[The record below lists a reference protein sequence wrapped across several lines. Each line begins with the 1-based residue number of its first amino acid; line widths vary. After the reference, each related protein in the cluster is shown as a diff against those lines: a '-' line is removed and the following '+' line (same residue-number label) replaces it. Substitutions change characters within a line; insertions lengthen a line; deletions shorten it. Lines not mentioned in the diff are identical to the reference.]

1 MLTLE
6 ISATIFGL
14 LQGVLVLLNKRSNW
28 IFYVAQIIC
37 LLGFSYAN
45 KLYGDVLSNSIYLVL
60 GIIGWILWKN
70 EDKALISICSN
81 KERVIYAS
89 IIAWGSIVLF
99 TLLSQTQDPLPL
111 IDSFTTVSSFVATYY
126 MVRKKLDTWIIWF
139 VNDICYVVQY
149 SLLENQA
156 VYLMSLNIVWTA
168 MAVASFL
175 NWLKIMKGY
184 KNEKNIFC
192 RQI

>member
-1 MLTLE
+1 MISLE
-6 ISATIFGL
+6 IGATIFGL
-14 LQGVLVLLNKRSNW
+14 LQGILVLLNKRSNW
-28 IFYVAQIIC
+28 IFYIAQIIC
-37 LLGFSYAN
+37 LLSFSYLN
-45 KLYGDVLSNSIYLVL
+45 KLYGDVLSNSIYFVF
-60 GIIGWILWKN
+60 GIIGWFLWKN
-70 EDKALISICSN
+70 EDIALISACSS
-81 KERVIYAS
+81 KERLVYSS
-89 IIAWGSIVLF
+89 IIVFGTIIMF
-99 TLLSQTQDPLPL
+99 ILLSKTQDPLPL
-111 IDSFTTVSSFVATYY
+111 IDSFTSVSSFIATYY

-168 MAVASFL
+168 MAVASFF

-192 RQI
+192 RQV

>member
-6 ISATIFGL
+6 INATIFGL

-37 LLGFSYAN
+37 LLGFSYTN

-89 IIAWGSIVLF
+89 IIALGSIVLF

-126 MVRKKLDTWIIWF
+126 MVRKKLDTWVIWF

-149 SLLENQA
+149 SMLENQA
-156 VYLMSLNIVWTA
+156 FYLMGLNIVWTV
-168 MAVASFL
+168 MAVISFF

-184 KNEKNIFC
+184 AK
-192 RQI
+192 

>member
-14 LQGVLVLLNKRSNW
+14 LQGVLVLLNKLSNW
-28 IFYVAQIIC
+28 IFYIAQIIC

-45 KLYGDVLSNSIYLVL
+45 KLYGDVLSNSIYLIL

-70 EDKALISICSN
+70 EDKALIRICSN
-81 KERVIYAS
+81 KERVIYTS
-89 IIAWGSIVLF
+89 IIALGSIVLF
-99 TLLSQTQDPLPL
+99 AMLSKTQDPLPL

-126 MVRKKLDTWIIWF
+126 MVRKKLDTWVIWF

-149 SLLENQA
+149 SMLENQA
-156 VYLMSLNIVWTA
+156 VYLMGLNIVWTV
-168 MAVASFL
+168 MAVVSFF

-184 KNEKNIFC
+184 AK
-192 RQI
+192 

>member
-37 LLGFSYAN
+37 LLGFSYVN

-70 EDKALISICSN
+70 EYKALITNCSHR
-81 KERVIYAS
+81 ERGVYVS
-89 IIAWGSIVLF
+89 IIAVGSILLF
-99 TLLSQTQDPLPL
+99 RLLSKTQDPLPL

-126 MVRKKLDTWIIWF
+126 MVRKKLDTWVIWF

-149 SLLENQA
+149 SMLENQA
-156 VYLMSLNIVWTA
+156 VYLMLLNTIWTL
-168 MAVASFL
+168 MAVVSFF

-184 KNEKNIFC
+184 KNE
-192 RQI
+192 

>member
-1 MLTLE
+1 MISLE
-6 ISATIFGL
+6 IGATIFGL
-14 LQGVLVLLNKRSNW
+14 LQGILVLLNKRSNW
-28 IFYVAQIIC
+28 IFYIAQIIC
-37 LLGFSYAN
+37 LLSFSYLN
-45 KLYGDVLSNSIYLVL
+45 KLYGDVLSNSIYFVF
-60 GIIGWILWKN
+60 GIIGWFLWKN
-70 EDKALISICSN
+70 EDIALISACSS
-81 KERVIYAS
+81 KERLVYSS
-89 IIAWGSIVLF
+89 IIVFGTIIMF
-99 TLLSQTQDPLPL
+99 ILLSKTQDPLPL
-111 IDSFTTVSSFVATYY
+111 IDSFTSVSSFIATYY

-149 SLLENQA
+149 GLLENQA

>member
-28 IFYVAQIIC
+28 IFYIAQIIC

-45 KLYGDVLSNSIYLVL
+45 KLYGDVLSNSIYLIL

-70 EDKALISICSN
+70 EDKALIRICSN
-81 KERVIYAS
+81 KERVIYTS
-89 IIAWGSIVLF
+89 IIALGSIVLF
-99 TLLSQTQDPLPL
+99 TMLSKTQDPLPL

-126 MVRKKLDTWIIWF
+126 MVRKKLDTWVIWF
-139 VNDICYVVQY
+139 INDICYVVQY
-149 SLLENQA
+149 SMLENQA
-156 VYLMSLNIVWTA
+156 VYLMGLNIVWTV
-168 MAVASFL
+168 MAVVSFF

-184 KNEKNIFC
+184 AK
-192 RQI
+192 